1 MPWQKA
7 LYNATRALEL
17 LTLGEQLKIAST
29 AFVTFKSRLAACSSQ
44 QILLSNKFHKMRF
57 QPAPNPHDIIWK
69 NVCISQSQIELR
81 KGIADIAFQ
90 IGALFWSIVV
100 AFIATISNLDSIS
113 QIIPSIKQY
122 STTEFYIL
130 LNYYLAVGL
139 LVIILSILP
148 YIFDFVSR
156 YYEGIKLESEIQN
169 SIMTRYFYYL
179 LANVYVAVGLGSVA
193 TSLNSII
200 NNPASILKILGS
212 SLPSFS
218 IYFTNLVIIKTLTG
232 IPLEMLR
239 VFPLL
244 DIAIVSMCINKK
256 TVTRRE
262 MRTGAF
268 ADPAMLYGWIYP
280 NLLMILMIML
290 TYSCVSITY

>member
-1 MPWQKA
+1 
-7 LYNATRALEL
+7 
-17 LTLGEQLKIAST
+17 
-29 AFVTFKSRLAACSSQ
+29 
-44 QILLSNKFHKMRF
+44 MRF
-57 QPAPNPHDIIWK
+57 QPAPNPQDIIWK
-69 NVCISQSQIELR
+69 NITISKSQIELR
-81 KGIADIAFQ
+81 KWIADLAFQ
-90 IGALFWSIVV
+90 FGAIFWSIVV

-113 QIIPSIKQY
+113 QVIPAIQQY
-122 STTEFYIL
+122 SSTEFYIL
-130 LNYYLAVGL
+130 LNDYLALGL
-139 LVIILSILP
+139 LVIILAVLP
-148 YIFDFVSR
+148 FVFDFVSR

-179 LANVYVAVGLGSVA
+179 LANVYVAIGLGSIA

-200 NNPASILKILGS
+200 NSPTSILTILGL

-218 IYFTNLVIIKTLTG
+218 VYFTNLVIIKTFTG

-244 DIAIVSMCINKK
+244 DIARVSVCINKK

-268 ADPAMLYGWIYP
+268 ADPPMLYGWIYP

-290 TYSCVSITY
+290 TYSCVSVFLAVNSLL